1 MAWKCPPLHL
11 PNWNNFWKWKTEMKY
26 DQEVYEAL
34 AENERLHGCAL
45 YELRKGD
52 KFKIVDDELKVP
64 AAHDEVDLTA
74 EYCFGHIDGMYSYCK
89 DPKGNV
95 VHFAAWTKVRKV

>member
-11 PNWNNFWKWKTEMKY
+11 YNWNNFWKWKDKMI
-26 DQEVYEAL
+26 
-34 AENERLHGCAL
+34 NEHDISDHECAL
-45 YELRKGD
+45 YELNKGD

-64 AAHDEVDLTA
+64 PAHDEVDLAA
-74 EYCFGHIDGMYSYCK
+74 EYGFQHIDGMYSFCT
-89 DPKGNV
+89 DANGTP

>member
-34 AENERLHGCAL
+34 AENERLHWCAL

-64 AAHDEVDLTA
+64 VAHDEVDLSE
-74 EYCFGHIDGMYSYCK
+74 EYWFGHIDGMYSYCK
-89 DPKGNV
+89 DPEGNV